1 MQIYADVT
9 GREIKVAERLQTCSA
24 LGSAMHGAVAAG
36 RAVGGYDTIAEAAE
50 HMAHV
55 QKLTYRPKAQNHAI
69 FNRLFKEYQ
78 TLHDYFGR
86 GGNDVMKRLKALKR
100 EVVTSDR

>member
-9 GREIKVAERLQTCSA
+9 GREIKLAQRLQTCSA

-36 RAVGGYDTIAEAAE
+36 RSGGGYDTIAEAAK

-55 QKLTYRPKAQNHAI
+55 RKLTYRPKAQNHAI
-69 FNRLFKEYQ
+69 YNGLFKDYR

-86 GGNDVMKRLKALKR
+86 GANDVMKRSKALKR
-100 EVVTSDR
+100 AIVAE